1 MGMNCKPDKRQLT
14 RRLIEIVGK
23 DAVLADEREL
33 VVYECDAY
41 TLQRNPP
48 TAVGLPRSTQE
59 VAAVVRLCAEMDVPI
74 IPRGAGTG
82 LVEQIDSLIGKKS
95 VGDIAARLK
104 NGRLNRL
111 CGIDHMMERLVATF
125 DPH

>member
-48 TAVGLPRSTQE
+48 TAVVLPRSTQE

-74 IPRGAGTG
+74 IPRGAGT
-82 LVEQIDSLIGKKS
+82 SLSGA
-95 VGDIAARLK
+95 VLAVDGGVTA
-104 NGRLNRL
+104 
-111 CGIDHMMERLVATF
+111 E
-125 DPH
+125 